1 MDFEMYRKDVFRTVR
16 PDMAERERLIIA
28 ALGLCGESGEV
39 AENVKKA
46 LFHGHPM
53 EPSALRDELGDVL
66 WYFVFL
72 CDTIGLTVE
81 DVMEANVAKR
91 RKRYPDG
98 FSSERS
104 MQRDDMK

>member
-1 MDFEMYRKDVFRTVR
+1 MDFETYRQDVFRTVR
-16 PDMAERERLIIA
+16 PETPERERLLIA

-46 LFHGHPM
+46 LFQGHAL
-53 EPSALRDELGDVL
+53 ETSALRDELGDVL

-72 CDTIGLTVE
+72 CETVGLTVE
-81 DVMEANVAKR
+81 EVMEANVAKR

-104 MQRDDMK
+104 RQREDTK

>member
-1 MDFEMYRKDVFRTVR
+1 MDFETYRQDVFRTVR
-16 PDMAERERLIIA
+16 PETPERERLLIA

-46 LFHGHPM
+46 LFQGH
-53 EPSALRDELGDVL
+53 ALEKDALCNELGDVL

-72 CDTIGLTVE
+72 CETAGLTVE
-81 DVMEANVAKR
+81 EVMEANVAKR

-104 MQRDDMK
+104 RQREDTK

>member
-1 MDFEMYRKDVFRTVR
+1 MDFAAYRQDVFRTVR
-16 PDMAERERLIIA
+16 PDLPQRERLLIA

-53 EPSALRDELGDVL
+53 EVSALRDELGDVL

-72 CDTIGLTVE
+72 CDTLGLTVE
-81 DVMEANVAKR
+81 DVMDANVAKR

-104 MQRDDMK
+104 IQRDDTR

>member
-1 MDFEMYRKDVFRTVR
+1 MDFATYRQDVFRTVR
-16 PDMAERERLIIA
+16 AETPERERLLIA

-39 AENVKKA
+39 AENIKKA
-46 LFHGHPM
+46 LFQGHEM
-53 EPSALRDELGDVL
+53 EVSALRDELGDVL

-72 CDTIGLTVE
+72 CDTLGLTVE

-104 MQRDDMK
+104 IQRDDMK

>member
-1 MDFEMYRKDVFRTVR
+1 MDFESYRKDVFRTVR
-16 PDMAERERLIIA
+16 PETPERERLLIA

-46 LFHGHPM
+46 LFQGHPLKKD
-53 EPSALRDELGDVL
+53 ALRDELGDVL

-72 CDTIGLTVE
+72 CETAGLTVE

-104 MQRDDMK
+104 IQRDDTK

>member
-1 MDFEMYRKDVFRTVR
+1 MDFETYRRDVFRTVR
-16 PDMAERERLIIA
+16 PETPERERILIA

-39 AENVKKA
+39 AENVKKS
-46 LFHGHPM
+46 LFQGHPL
-53 EPSALRDELGDVL
+53 ETSALRDELGDVL

-72 CDTIGLTVE
+72 CDTVGLTVE
-81 DVMEANVAKR
+81 DVMEANVTKR

-104 MQRDDMK
+104 IQRDDAK

>member
-1 MDFEMYRKDVFRTVR
+1 MDFETYQRDVFRTVR
-16 PDMAERERLIIA
+16 PDMPERERLLLA

-39 AENVKKA
+39 AENVKK
-46 LFHGHPM
+46 LIFHGHPV
-53 EPSALRDELGDVL
+53 EGSVLRDELGDVL

-72 CDTIGLTVE
+72 CDTVGVSVE
-81 DVMEANVAKR
+81 EVMEANVAKR

-104 MQRDDMK
+104 IQREDTK

>member
-1 MDFEMYRKDVFRTVR
+1 MDFETYRQDVFRTVR
-16 PDMAERERLIIA
+16 PDMAERERLLLG

-39 AENVKKA
+39 AENVKKL
-46 LFHGHPM
+46 LFHRHPM
-53 EPSALRDELGDVL
+53 EVSALRDELGDVL

-72 CDTIGLTVE
+72 CDTLGLTVE
-81 DVMEANVAKR
+81 EVMEANVEKR

-104 MQRDDMK
+104 MRREDTK

>member
-1 MDFEMYRKDVFRTVR
+1 MDFETYRRDVFRTVR
-16 PDMAERERLIIA
+16 PETPERERILIA
-28 ALGLCGESGEV
+28 ALRLCGESGEV
-39 AENVKKA
+39 AENVKKS
-46 LFHGHPM
+46 LFQGHPL
-53 EPSALRDELGDVL
+53 ETSALRDELGDVL

-72 CDTIGLTVE
+72 CDTVGLTVE

-104 MQRDDMK
+104 IQRDDMK